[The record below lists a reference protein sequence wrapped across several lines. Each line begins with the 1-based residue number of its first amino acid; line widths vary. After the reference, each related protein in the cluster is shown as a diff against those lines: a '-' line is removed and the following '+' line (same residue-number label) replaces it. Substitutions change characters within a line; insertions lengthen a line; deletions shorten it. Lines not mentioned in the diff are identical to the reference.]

1 MKFTWRGL
9 LGAAVAGA
17 LSCLPAVASDQFT
30 YVAVPT
36 VSGVSPNTGSTAGGT
51 SVTITGTGFISGA
64 TVAFG
69 ATAATGVTVVSG
81 TEITATSPA
90 ESAATVNVRVT
101 TTGGTSATSSAD
113 DFTYTSVPTVSAVS
127 PSSGPTAAG
136 TSVTI

>member
-1 MKFTWRGL
+1 MKFTWRGF

-36 VSGVSPNTGSTAGGT
+36 VSGVSPNSGPTAGGT

-69 ATAATGVTVVSG
+69 PTAASSVTYNSP
-81 TEITATSPA
+81 TQLTATSPA
-90 ESAATVNVRVT
+90 ESAGTVNVTVT
-101 TTGGTSATSSAD
+101 TDGGTSSTSSE
-113 DFTYTSVPTVSAVS
+113 
-127 PSSGPTAAG
+127 
-136 TSVTI
+136 

>member
-1 MKFTWRGL
+1 MKFTWRGF

-69 ATAATGVTVVSG
+69 STAASSVTIISA
-81 TEITATSPA
+81 TQITATSPA
-90 ESAATVNVRVT
+90 ESAATVNVTVVT
-101 TTGGTSATSSAD
+101 PNGD
-113 DFTYTSVPTVSAVS
+113 QRNVKRRRLHLYEQR
-127 PSSGPTAAG
+127 
-136 TSVTI
+136 